1 LKTDTGER
9 RMKVKICGLTRP
21 EDARCA
27 VEAGADAVGVV
38 MCSPGSKRSID
49 GEQAKAVFS
58 AAGPGVV
65 HVVVTHTDSPDDL
78 EKILAIGPDAVQISA
93 DLEVP
98 RNTGVKVI
106 RVIGPGMPLRDDCD
120 ALIVDTSM
128 GRGMPFDPAV
138 AAHAVAHATV
148 PVILAGGLHPGN
160 VREAI
165 DSINPYMVDVAS
177 GVEIA
182 PGIKDPELIR
192 AFVRN
197 AKAGPSHQPQSRRR

>member
-1 LKTDTGER
+1 
-9 RMKVKICGLTRP
+9 MKVKICGLTRP

-27 VEAGADAVGVV
+27 AEAGADAVGVV

-49 GEQAKAVFS
+49 GDRARAIFS

-65 HVVVTHTDSPDDL
+65 HVVVTHTDSPEDL
-78 EKILAIGPDAVQISA
+78 AVILATGPDAVQISA
-93 DLEVP
+93 DLTVP
-98 RNTGVKVI
+98 PNAGVKVI
-106 RVIGPGMPLRDDCD
+106 RVIGPGMPLRNDCD

-138 AAHAVAHATV
+138 AANAVAHATV

-160 VREAI
+160 VRKAI

-192 AFVRN
+192 AFVRE
-197 AKAGPSHQPQSRRR
+197 AKKGRQR

>member
-1 LKTDTGER
+1 
-9 RMKVKICGLTRP
+9 MKVKICGLTRP

-27 VEAGADAVGVV
+27 AEAGADAVGVV
-38 MCSPGSKRSID
+38 MFSPGSKRSID

-65 HVVVTHTDSPDDL
+65 HVVVTHSDSPADL
-78 EKILAIGPDAVQISA
+78 EAILAIGPDAVQISA
-93 DLEVP
+93 DLAVP
-98 RNTGVKVI
+98 LAAGVKVI
-106 RVIGPGMPLRDDCD
+106 RVIGPGMPLRNDCD

-128 GRGMPFDPAV
+128 GRGMPFDREV

-148 PVILAGGLHPGN
+148 PVILAGGLNPGN

-165 DSINPYMVDVAS
+165 LTINPYMVDVAS

-192 AFVRN
+192 AFVRR
-197 AKAGPSHQPQSRRR
+197 AKERPRTDRSRPEE

>member
-1 LKTDTGER
+1 
-9 RMKVKICGLTRP
+9 MKVKICGLTRP

-38 MCSPGSKRSID
+38 MFSPGSKRSID

-65 HVVVTHTDSPDDL
+65 HVVVTHTDSLDDL
-78 EKILAIGPDAVQISA
+78 KRILAIGPDAVQISA
-93 DLEVP
+93 DLAVP

-120 ALIVDTSM
+120 ALIVDSSR
-128 GRGMPFDPAV
+128 GRGMPFDPEV
-138 AAHAVAHATV
+138 AAWAVAHATV
-148 PVILAGGLHPGN
+148 PVILAGGLNPAN
-160 VREAI
+160 IREAI
-165 DSINPYMVDVAS
+165 LTINPYMVDVAS

-192 AFVRN
+192 AFVRA
-197 AKAGPSHQPQSRRR
+197 AKEGRPIV

>member
-1 LKTDTGER
+1 
-9 RMKVKICGLTRP
+9 MKVKICGLTRP

-38 MCSPGSKRSID
+38 MFSPGSKRSID

-65 HVVVTHTDSPDDL
+65 HVVVTHTDSLDDL
-78 EKILAIGPDAVQISA
+78 ERILAIGPDAVQISA
-93 DLEVP
+93 DLAVP
-98 RNTGVKVI
+98 RNAGVKLI

-120 ALIVDTSM
+120 ALIVDSSR
-128 GRGMPFDPAV
+128 GRGMPFDPEV
-138 AAHAVAHATV
+138 AAWAVAHATV
-148 PVILAGGLHPGN
+148 PVILAGGLNPAN
-160 VREAI
+160 IREAI
-165 DSINPYMVDVAS
+165 LTINPYMVDVAS

-192 AFVRN
+192 TFVRA
-197 AKAGPSHQPQSRRR
+197 AKEGRP